1 LRPQNLYVT
10 SAANVLTD
18 ALILVTPIPVL
29 WNLEVS
35 RRRKLVLSL
44 LLFPGVF
51 VIAAALIRVIM
62 SLEAQPSALNINRW
76 GVRETV
82 AGIIAV
88 NVPILRPMLRKSFWT
103 RGPVLS
109 QPSTGRGTGFG
120 KSNASGKWTST
131 SSSVPT
137 RHSRPYMSYDPE
149 QQQAPTKGGSVIEL
163 TDVLSERSNNSG
175 RSRNNSE
182 DFIIQKSQ
190 PPYRH
195 DHAGNDRVLVETS
208 FESSVEYCYENQR
221 PVVPRGLGKED
232 SNYVASVIHT
242 PGRN

>member
-1 LRPQNLYVT
+1 
-10 SAANVLTD
+10 VLTD

-29 WNLEVS
+29 WNLEAS

-109 QPSTGRGTGFG
+109 APSNSHGTGFG
-120 KSNASGKWTST
+120 GRSTSGKWTL
-131 SSSVPT
+131 SSSSAPT
-137 RHSRPYMSYDPE
+137 HRASRPYMSYDVE
-149 QQQAPTKGGSVIEL
+149 QPQAPTKGESIIEL
-163 TDVLSERSNNSG
+163 TDQASERSNNSG
-175 RSRNNSE
+175 RSRANSE
-182 DFIIQKSQ
+182 ELIIQRTQ
-190 PPYRH
+190 PPYRP
-195 DHAGNDRVLVETS
+195 DHVGNDRVLVERS
-208 FESSVEYCYENQR
+208 FESRVEYCYEDPR
-221 PVVPRGLGKED
+221 PAVPRGLGKED